1 MVFRLIPAVCLA
13 LLLQGCSSLF
23 FYPMEPWVQ
32 NPARQGLAYEDVVLI
47 HPDGLRLERR
57 WRRRRLVRRLRRVGP
72 RRGRLSF

>member
-32 NPARQGLAYEDVVLI
+32 NPARQGLDYEDVVLI
-47 HPDGLRLERR
+47 HPDGL
-57 WRRRRLVRRLRRVGP
+57 
-72 RRGRLSF
+72 